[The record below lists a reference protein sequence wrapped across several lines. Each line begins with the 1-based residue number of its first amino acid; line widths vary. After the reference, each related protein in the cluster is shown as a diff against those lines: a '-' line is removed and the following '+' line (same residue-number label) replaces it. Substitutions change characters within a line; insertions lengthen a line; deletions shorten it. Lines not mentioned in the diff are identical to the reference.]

1 MSTSVK
7 HAFQSD
13 VVILEIAR
21 LTPLKEIDAAV
32 RRDKKYRQIAASIE
46 HVGIIEPIVVFSAG
60 RGKYLV
66 LDGHKRLDIL
76 TARGVTEVACLLAT
90 DDESYTYNKRVNY
103 LSPIGEHHM
112 ILKNLE
118 NGVTEEQIAA
128 ALDVNVA
135 TIRAKRNLL
144 DGICS
149 EAAEILKDK
158 RVGNDAFS
166 VLRKMKGVRQTEV
179 AGLMVAANNY
189 TRRFAQALLIGTR
202 TELLAAPER
211 VRPPKGAAA
220 NQKAMLEQETDAL
233 LREYK
238 AVDESYGTDVL
249 LLSVSCGYIEHV
261 LANARVQRYLAKRYP
276 DILEQ
281 LQQLVADVRGD
292 KTSIPKLPAKK
303 ATLSKHLHALER
315 AAGTR

>member
-7 HAFQSD
+7 QAFGSE
-13 VVILEIAR
+13 VVVLETAR

-76 TARGVTEVACLLAT
+76 KARGVTEVACLLAT

-112 ILKNLE
+112 ILRNLE
-118 NGVTEEQIAA
+118 NGVTEEEIAA

-144 DGICS
+144 DGRRDS
-149 EAAEILKDK
+149 
-158 RVGNDAFS
+158 RV
-166 VLRKMKGVRQTEV
+166 E
-179 AGLMVAANNY
+179 GL
-189 TRRFAQALLIGTR
+189 L
-202 TELLAAPER
+202 
-211 VRPPKGAAA
+211 
-220 NQKAMLEQETDAL
+220 
-233 LREYK
+233 
-238 AVDESYGTDVL
+238 
-249 LLSVSCGYIEHV
+249 
-261 LANARVQRYLAKRYP
+261 
-276 DILEQ
+276 LEQ
-281 LQQLVADVRGD
+281 LPGC
-292 KTSIPKLPAKK
+292 
-303 ATLSKHLHALER
+303 HAR
-315 AAGTR
+315 P

>member
-7 HAFQSD
+7 HAFDSE
-13 VVILEIAR
+13 VIVLEIAR
-21 LTPLKEIDAAV
+21 LTPLKEMDAAV

-46 HVGIIEPIVVFSAG
+46 HVGVIEPIVVFAAG

-66 LDGHKRLDIL
+66 LDGCKRLDIL
-76 TARGVTEVACLLAT
+76 KARGETEVACLLAT

-112 ILKNLE
+112 ILRNLE
-118 NGVTEEQIAA
+118 NGVTEEEIAA

-158 RVGNDAFS
+158 RVGQDAFS
-166 VLRKMKGVRQTEV
+166 VLRKMKAVRQAEA

-189 TRRFAQALLIGTR
+189 SRLFARALLTGTR
-202 TELLAAPER
+202 AELLAAPER
-211 VRPPKGAAA
+211 VRPPKGMAAT
-220 NQKAMLEQETDAL
+220 QKAMLEQETDAL

-249 LLSVSCGYIEHV
+249 LLSVSCGYLER
-261 LANARVQRYLAKRYP
+261 LLGNARVQRYLSKRYP
-276 DILEQ
+276 DILQQ
-281 LQQLVADVRGD
+281 LQKLVADVQVDNTR
-292 KTSIPKLPAKK
+292 IPKLPAKK
-303 ATLSKHLHALER
+303 ATSSTGRRPLKR
-315 AAGTR
+315 AAATS

>member
-7 HAFQSD
+7 HAFGSE
-13 VVILEIAR
+13 VVVLETAR
-21 LTPLKEIDAAV
+21 LTPLKVIDAAD

-46 HVGIIEPIVVFSAG
+46 HVGIIEPLVVFSAG

-76 TARGVTEVACLLAT
+76 KARGVTEVACLLAT

-118 NGVTEEQIAA
+118 NGVTEEEIAA

-149 EAAEILKDK
+149 EAAETLKDK

-166 VLRKMKGVRQTEV
+166 VLRKMKAVRQTEV

-189 TRRFAQALLIGTR
+189 SRRFAQALLSGTR
-202 TELLAAPER
+202 AELLAAPER
-211 VRPPKGAAA
+211 VRPPKGEAAT
-220 NQKAMLEQETDAL
+220 QKAMLEQETDAL

-238 AVDESYGTDVL
+238 AVDESYGIDVL
-249 LLSVSCGYIEHV
+249 LLSVSCGYV
-261 LANARVQRYLAKRYP
+261 KRLLANTRVQRYLSKRYP
-276 DILEQ
+276 DILTQ
-281 LQQLVADVRGD
+281 LQQLVADVQGENTR
-292 KTSIPKLPAKK
+292 IPKVPARK
-303 ATLSKHLHALER
+303 AESNTSSR
-315 AAGTR
+315 AAKRAATAG

>member
-1 MSTSVK
+1 MRLVQK
-7 HAFQSD
+7 Y
-13 VVILEIAR
+13 VVLETAR
-21 LTPLKEIDAAV
+21 LTPLKEIDDAV

-46 HVGIIEPIVVFSAG
+46 HVGIIEPLVVFAG
-60 RGKYLV
+60 DRGKYLV

-76 TARGVTEVACLLAT
+76 KAHGVTEVACLLAT

-118 NGVTEEQIAA
+118 NGVTEEEIAA

-149 EAAEILKDK
+149 EAAETLKDK

-166 VLRKMKGVRQTEV
+166 VLRKMKALRQTEV

-189 TRRFAQALLIGTR
+189 TRRFALALLTGTR
-202 TELLAAPER
+202 TELLAATAR
-211 VRPPKGAAA
+211 VRPAKGAAA
-220 NQKAMLEQETDAL
+220 TQKAMLEQETDAL

-238 AVDESYGTDVL
+238 AVDESYGTEVL
-249 LLSVSCGYIEHV
+249 SSAFPVAILSGCSPMRGSSAISQNATRTSCNSFSSWSPM
-261 LANARVQRYLAKRYP
+261 LRA
-276 DILEQ
+276 
-281 LQQLVADVRGD
+281 
-292 KTSIPKLPAKK
+292 TKLTYRDYRRRKMHR
-303 ATLSKHLHALER
+303 KHSSVP
-315 AAGTR
+315 

>member
-7 HAFQSD
+7 QAFGSE
-13 VVILEIAR
+13 VVVLETAR

-76 TARGVTEVACLLAT
+76 KARGVTEVACLLAT

-112 ILKNLE
+112 ILRNLE
-118 NGVTEEQIAA
+118 NGVTEEEIAA

-149 EAAEILKDK
+149 EAAETLKDK

-166 VLRKMKGVRQTEV
+166 VLRKMKAVRQTEV

-189 TRRFAQALLIGTR
+189 SRRFAQLLLTGTR

-211 VRPPKGAAA
+211 VRPPKGLAAT
-220 NQKAMLEQETDAL
+220 QKAMLEQETDAL

-249 LLSVSCGYIEHV
+249 LLSVSCGYIERL
-261 LANARVQRYLAKRYP
+261 LANARVQRYLSKRYP
-276 DILEQ
+276 DILQQ
-281 LQQLVADVRGD
+281 LQQLVADVQGD
-292 KTSIPKLPAKK
+292 KTFIPKLPAKK
-303 ATLSKHLHALER
+303 ATSSTGRRVLKR
-315 AAGTR
+315 AAGAG

>member
-7 HAFQSD
+7 HAFRSE
-13 VVILEIAR
+13 VVVLETAR

-46 HVGIIEPIVVFSAG
+46 HVGIIEPIVVFAAG

-76 TARGVTEVACLLAT
+76 KARSVTEVACLLAT

-112 ILKNLE
+112 ILRNLE
-118 NGVTEEQIAA
+118 NGVTEEEIAA

-158 RVGNDAFS
+158 RVGQDAFS
-166 VLRKMKGVRQTEV
+166 VLRKMKAVRQTEA

-189 TRRFAQALLIGTR
+189 SRLFARALLMGTR
-202 TELLAAPER
+202 AELLAAPER
-211 VRPPKGAAA
+211 VRTPKGVAAT
-220 NQKAMLEQETDAL
+220 QKAMLEQETDAL

-238 AVDESYGTDVL
+238 AVDESYGTEVL
-249 LLSVSCGYIEHV
+249 LLSVSCGYIERL
-261 LANARVQRYLAKRYP
+261 LANARVQRYLSKRYP
-276 DILEQ
+276 DILQQ
-281 LQQLVADVRGD
+281 LQQLVVDVQGD
-292 KTSIPKLPAKK
+292 KTRIPKLPVKK
-303 ATLSKHLHALER
+303 GASSAHPRLKR
-315 AAGTR
+315 AAATS